1 LTNDRYDEA
10 FEVSQ
15 SMEQSAA
22 APPKGR
28 PNPAPSAKASSIPE
42 ERQAKDSKGLQKGAD
57 SSRSQTKLINSSHFD
72 EVLEL
77 SKSGSDGSVDTDG
90 NSPGRHHHHK
100 PAAQSAAHQ
109 PQHQAQQGHQ
119 PQQHQHQQQ
128 QPPQVQQLSAAQR
141 AAASQL
147 NTQDSPPT
155 KKGSQVGTFVSV
167 VSTNVVLLLRAPH
180 LSTKHS
186 TYIAHSVSCCGGC
199 LFCTGRCPRALKRC
213 R

>member
-1 LTNDRYDEA
+1 LQNTKEKKLTNDRYDEA

-28 PNPAPSAKASSIPE
+28 PNPAPSAKATSIPE

-90 NSPGRHHHHK
+90 DSPGRHHHHK

-155 KKGSQVGTFVSV
+155 KKGSQV
-167 VSTNVVLLLRAPH
+167 TN
-180 LSTKHS
+180 
-186 TYIAHSVSCCGGC
+186 IARVRYKDATAGVIQHR
-199 LFCTGRCPRALKRC
+199 L
-213 R
+213 